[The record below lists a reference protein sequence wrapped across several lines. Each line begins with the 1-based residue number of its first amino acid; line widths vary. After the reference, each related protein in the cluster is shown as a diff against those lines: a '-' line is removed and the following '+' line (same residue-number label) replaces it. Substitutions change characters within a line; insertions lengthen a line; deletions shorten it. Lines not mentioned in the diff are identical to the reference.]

1 VVVVWA
7 GALYYPYMRV
17 RDKDWLKAAV
27 LYWDFMRR
35 FQPIDYVLRD
45 SPESERLIEAG
56 FLRSLDPEV
65 YAVGINRDLL
75 EFIRDNV
82 ETLRRRFGIRD
93 TQITEAGPGWGT
105 EGPWRRSKGLGW
117 IHASKMIP
125 ELSGFLVD
133 EGLAHIGRGDDH
145 RWVGVHPTVAAAYM
159 LALAGECAGQEQL
172 APVTD
177 NPSPLLSPTEGVAAA
192 IRLLTDGSV
201 DAHDSRDRR
210 YDVAGFAMV
219 AIESVMPKDLSAIS
233 VDRILDVKDKL
244 EEELATFRMFVAG
257 QQEALQQLARISSRD
272 IRADAF
278 AKHIDTEIK
287 KPLERLERGL
297 NRLRLETIRSLLTM
311 QTLAPPAAVTY
322 ISGQAHTPPAVATAG
337 AVGAVIG
344 SAWWQ
349 LARERKQQI
358 HESPVGYLLSVKKAL
373 KPGIVVQRRA
383 RWLAKA

>member
-1 VVVVWA
+1 
-7 GALYYPYMRV
+7 MRV

-35 FQPIDYVLRD
+35 FQPIDYVLRE
-45 SPESERLIEAG
+45 SPDCERLIEAG

-65 YAVGINRDLL
+65 YAVGINRELL
-75 EFIRDNV
+75 EFMRDKA
-82 ETLRRRFGIRD
+82 EMLRRRFGVRD
-93 TQITEAGPGWGT
+93 HQITEVGPGWGT
-105 EGPWRRSKGLGW
+105 EGPRRRPKGLGW
-117 IHASKMIP
+117 IHSSKMIP
-125 ELSGFLVD
+125 ELSNFLAD

-145 RWVGVHPTVAAAYM
+145 RWVGLHPTVAAAYM
-159 LALAGECAGQEQL
+159 LALAGECADQEQL

-177 NPSPLLSPTEGVAAA
+177 NPSPLLSPTQGVAAA

-201 DAHDSRDRR
+201 DAHDSQDRR
-210 YDVAGFAMV
+210 HNVAGFAMV
-219 AIESVMPKDLSAIS
+219 AIESVMPRDLSAIS
-233 VDRILDVKDKL
+233 VDRILDIKGKL
-244 EEELATFRMFVAG
+244 DEELATFRAFVAG
-257 QQEALQQLARISSRD
+257 QQEALQQLARITSRD

-278 AKHIDTEIK
+278 ARHINTEIK

-297 NRLRLETIRSLLTM
+297 NRLRLETVRSLLTM
-311 QTLAPPAAVTY
+311 QTIAPPAAVTY
-322 ISGQAHTPPAVATAG
+322 ISGQAHAPPAVATPG

-349 LARERKQQI
+349 LAKDRKQQI

-383 RWLAKA
+383 RLLAKA